1 LFLFGVKI
9 QRWAGREE
17 GEEDEAEKA
26 RQRETA
32 PLFASTRR
40 RLLFLMRRRMRKV
53 AAFSSRFAFPSSQI
67 LDDAIDRIGTL
78 AARGER

>member
-32 PLFASTRR
+32 PLFLL
-40 RLLFLMRRRMRKV
+40 RLDGGF
-53 AAFSSRFAFPSSQI
+53 FF
-67 LDDAIDRIGTL
+67 
-78 AARGER
+78 